1 MKSIEYSNRVEQ
13 LVDDLKGVFTSAGLG
28 GEAGEYKLLTQSFLY
43 KFINDKFLY
52 EARKFNSKNDYQTL
66 MKMSDDDYEGLQMDL
81 GNKSA
86 VIKREDLIE
95 TLFNRQNEND
105 FSTLFDATL
114 NDIAIDNN
122 DIYSVETA
130 GNTQVRLFDSDLIQE
145 NVIDGSQRNI
155 VARSIINKLSE
166 TKFDEHIFDAGFDFF
181 STIFEYMIKDYN
193 KDGGG
198 KYAEYYTPHSV
209 AKIIA
214 NILVGNDKPEN
225 VRVYDPA
232 AGSGTLLMTFASK
245 IGTDRATVYSQDI
258 SQKSTNLLRMNLI
271 LNGLSH
277 SIHNIVQGNTIL
289 HNKHTEKMDYIVS
302 NPPFNLDFSQWR
314 DEIMTLPDNNL
325 RFFAGVPNIPKKKK
339 SSMSIYLLFIQ
350 HILYSM
356 SDTGHAAIVVPSG
369 FLTDTGSIESELRKK
384 IVENKSL
391 FAVVQMPTNVFAT
404 TNTSVSV
411 IFIDKS
417 KEHDN
422 VMFVD
427 ASKLGDLV
435 KAKDNTR
442 VVLSDQ
448 DQQKIADAINN
459 NKEVQE
465 FSTFVSTRTITDNDY
480 MLKPG
485 LYFEMQYSILKNY
498 LVDLNSEIEKARQR
512 KRGLL
517 WNIRNELERNKLI
530 EWFVKFNPD
539 IDVFSGEKK
548 FSSYGD
554 IPAELELISLEQLL
568 DQTIGGEWGKAS
580 EQGNYKNRIK
590 CIRGT
595 DIPNV
600 SRAYY
605 DNVPTRYVLNKH
617 IKEKSVRV
625 NDIIIEISGGSPIQ
639 STGRICLITEEL
651 LKEMKVPVL
660 CTNFC
665 RILRLKSPEL
675 ALYVYNYL
683 VILYDRGYFFN
694 LENNTTGIKNLIFNS
709 FEKNVKVP
717 IPNAEVMHRFN
728 DSLEKDFQKV
738 MI

>member
-1 MKSIEYSNRVEQ
+1 MNNTEYSNKVKQ

-52 EARKFNSKNDYQTL
+52 EARKFDPKNDYQTL
-66 MKMSDDDYEGLQMDL
+66 MKMRDDDYEGLQMDL
-81 GNKSA
+81 GNESA

-95 TLFNRQNEND
+95 TLFNRQNEDD

-130 GNTQVRLFDSDLIQE
+130 GNTQVRLFDSDLIQD

-155 VARSIINKLSE
+155 VARAIINKLSE

-214 NILVGNDKPEN
+214 NILVGYDKPEN

-232 AGSGTLLMTFASK
+232 AGSGTLLMTLASK

-314 DEIMTLPDNNL
+314 DEILTLPDKNL
-325 RFFAGVPNIPKKKK
+325 RFFAGVPNVPKKKK

-350 HILYSM
+350 HILCSM
-356 SDTGHAAIVVPSG
+356 SDDGHAAIVVPSG
-369 FLTDTGSIESELRKK
+369 FLTDTGSIESELRKR
-384 IVENKSL
+384 IIENKSL

-417 KEHDN
+417 KEHSN

-427 ASKLGDLV
+427 ASKLGSLV

-448 DQQKIADAINN
+448 DQQRIVDAITD

-465 FSTFVSTRTITDNDY
+465 FSTFVSTNTITDNDY

-485 LYFEMQYSILKNY
+485 LYFEMQYSVLANY
-498 LVDLNSEIEKARQR
+498 LVNLSSEVEKAKQR

-517 WNIRNELERNKLI
+517 WNIRNELERNKII
-530 EWFVKFNPD
+530 EWFVKFNAD
-539 IDVFSGEKK
+539 TDVFSGEKK
-548 FSSYGD
+548 SSLYGE
-554 IPAELELISLEQLL
+554 IPVEIELTSLEQLL

-605 DNVPTRYVLNKH
+605 DNVPTRYVLDKH
-617 IKEKSVRV
+617 IKEKRVRI

-683 VILYDRGYFFN
+683 VLLYDRGYFFN

-717 IPNAEVMHRFN
+717 IPNAEVMTKFN
-728 DSLEKDFQKV
+728 KSLEKDFQK
-738 MI
+738 III

>member
-1 MKSIEYSNRVEQ
+1 MNNTEYSNKVKQ

-52 EARKFNSKNDYQTL
+52 EARKFDPKNDYQTL

-81 GNKSA
+81 GNESA

-95 TLFNRQNEND
+95 TLFNRQNEDD

-130 GNTQVRLFDSDLIQE
+130 GNTQVRLFDSDLIQD

-155 VARSIINKLSE
+155 VARAIINKLSE

-214 NILVGNDKPEN
+214 NILVGYDKPEN

-232 AGSGTLLMTFASK
+232 AGSGTLLMTLASK
-245 IGTDRATVYSQDI
+245 IGTDRTTVYSQDI

-314 DEIMTLPDNNL
+314 DEILTLPDKNL
-325 RFFAGVPNIPKKKK
+325 RFFAGVPNVPKKKK

-350 HILYSM
+350 HILCSM
-356 SDTGHAAIVVPSG
+356 SDDGHAAIVVPSG
-369 FLTDTGSIESELRKK
+369 FLTDTGSIESELRKR
-384 IVENKSL
+384 IIENKSL

-417 KEHDN
+417 KEHSN

-427 ASKLGDLV
+427 ASKLGSLV

-448 DQQKIADAINN
+448 DQQRIVDAITD

-465 FSTFVSTRTITDNDY
+465 FSTFVSTNTITDNDY

-485 LYFEMQYSILKNY
+485 LYFEMQYSILANY
-498 LVDLNSEIEKARQR
+498 LVNLSSEVEKAKQR

-517 WNIRNELERNKLI
+517 WNIRNELERNKII
-530 EWFVKFNPD
+530 EWFVKFNAD
-539 IDVFSGEKK
+539 TDVFSGEKR
-548 FSSYGD
+548 SSLYGE
-554 IPAELELISLEQLL
+554 IPVEIELTSLEQLL

-605 DNVPTRYVLNKH
+605 DNVPTRYVLDKH
-617 IKEKSVRV
+617 IKEKRVRI

-651 LKEMKVPVL
+651 LNEMKVPVL

-683 VILYDRGYFFN
+683 VLLYDRGYFFN

-717 IPNAEVMHRFN
+717 IPNAEVMTKFN
-728 DSLEKDFQKV
+728 KSLEKDFQK
-738 MI
+738 III

>member
-1 MKSIEYSNRVEQ
+1 MNNTEYSNKIKQ

-52 EARKFNSKNDYQTL
+52 EARKFDPRNDYQAL

-81 GNKSA
+81 GNESA

-95 TLFNRQNEND
+95 TLFNRQNEDD
-105 FSTLFDATL
+105 FSILFDATL

-130 GNTQVRLFDSDLIQE
+130 GNTQVRLFDSDLIQD
-145 NVIDGSQRNI
+145 NVIDGAQRNT
-155 VARSIINKLSE
+155 VARAIINKLSE

-214 NILVGNDKPEN
+214 NILVGKDKLEN

-232 AGSGTLLMTFASK
+232 AGSGTLLMTLASK
-245 IGTDRATVYSQDI
+245 IGTDKATVYSQDI

-289 HNKHTEKMDYIVS
+289 HNKHTEKMDYIIS

-314 DEIMTLPDNNL
+314 DEVMTLPDNNL

-356 SDTGHAAIVVPSG
+356 NDTGRAAIVVPSG

-384 IVENKSL
+384 IVENRSL

-427 ASKLGDLV
+427 ASKLGSLV
-435 KAKDNTR
+435 KAKDNAR

-459 NKEVQE
+459 NREVQE
-465 FSTFVSTRTITDNDY
+465 FSTFISTRTITDNDY

-485 LYFEMQYSILKNY
+485 LYFEMQYSILTNY
-498 LVDLNSEIEKARQR
+498 LVDINSEIEKARQR

-517 WNIRNELERNKLI
+517 WNIRNELERNKMI
-530 EWFVKFNPD
+530 EWFVKFNTD
-539 IDVFSGEKK
+539 TDVFSGKK
-548 FSSYGD
+548 KSSSYGD
-554 IPAELELISLEQLL
+554 IPIEIELISLEQLL
-568 DQTIGGEWGKAS
+568 DRTIGGEWGKAS

-625 NDIIIEISGGSPIQ
+625 NDIIIEISGGSPTQ

-651 LKEMKVPVL
+651 IKEMKVPVL

-683 VILYDRGYFFN
+683 VILYNRGYFFN

-717 IPNAEVMHRFN
+717 IPNAEVMQKFN
-728 DSLEKDFQKV
+728 ESLEKDFQKV
-738 MI
+738 TI

>member
-1 MKSIEYSNRVEQ
+1 M
-13 LVDDLKGVFTSAGLG
+13 
-28 GEAGEYKLLTQSFLY
+28 
-43 KFINDKFLY
+43 Y
-52 EARKFNSKNDYQTL
+52 EARKFDPKNDYQTL

-81 GNKSA
+81 GNESA

-95 TLFNRQNEND
+95 TLFNRQNEDD

-130 GNTQVRLFDSDLIQE
+130 GNTQVRLFDSDLIQD

-155 VARSIINKLSE
+155 VARAIINKLSE

-214 NILVGNDKPEN
+214 NILVGYDKPEN

-232 AGSGTLLMTFASK
+232 AGSGTLLMTLASK

-314 DEIMTLPDNNL
+314 DEILTLPDKNL
-325 RFFAGVPNIPKKKK
+325 RFFAGVPNVPKKKK

-350 HILYSM
+350 HILCSM
-356 SDTGHAAIVVPSG
+356 SDDGHAAIVVPSG
-369 FLTDTGSIESELRKK
+369 FLTDTGSIESELRKR
-384 IVENKSL
+384 IIENKSL

-417 KEHDN
+417 KEHSN

-427 ASKLGDLV
+427 ASKLGSLV

-448 DQQKIADAINN
+448 DQQRIVDAITD

-465 FSTFVSTRTITDNDY
+465 FSTFVSTNTITDNDY

-485 LYFEMQYSILKNY
+485 LYFEMQYSVLANY
-498 LVDLNSEIEKARQR
+498 LVNLSSEVEKAKQR

-517 WNIRNELERNKLI
+517 WNIRNELERNKII
-530 EWFVKFNPD
+530 EWFVKFNAD
-539 IDVFSGEKK
+539 TDVFSGEKK
-548 FSSYGD
+548 SSLYGE
-554 IPAELELISLEQLL
+554 IPVEIELTSLEQLL

-605 DNVPTRYVLNKH
+605 DNVPTRYVLDKH
-617 IKEKSVRV
+617 IKEKRVRI

-683 VILYDRGYFFN
+683 VLLYDRGYFFN

-717 IPNAEVMHRFN
+717 IPNAEVMTKFN
-728 DSLEKDFQKV
+728 KSLEKDFQK
-738 MI
+738 III

>member
-1 MKSIEYSNRVEQ
+1 MNNTEYSNKVKQ
-13 LVDDLKGVFTSAGLG
+13 LVDDLKSVFTSAGLG

-52 EARKFNSKNDYQTL
+52 EARKFNPKNDYQTL

-81 GNKSA
+81 GNESA

-95 TLFNRQNEND
+95 TLFNRQNEDD

-130 GNTQVRLFDSDLIQE
+130 GNTQVRLFDSDLIQD

-155 VARSIINKLSE
+155 VARAIINKLSE
-166 TKFDEHIFDAGFDFF
+166 TKFDEHIFEAGFDFF

-214 NILVGNDKPEN
+214 NILVGHDKPEN

-232 AGSGTLLMTFASK
+232 AGSGTLLMTLASK

-289 HNKHTEKMDYIVS
+289 HNKHAEKMDYIVS

-314 DEIMTLPDNNL
+314 DEVMTLPDSNL
-325 RFFAGVPNIPKKKK
+325 RFWAGVPNIPKKKK

-356 SDTGHAAIVVPSG
+356 SDDGHAAIVVPSG
-369 FLTDTGSIESELRKK
+369 FLTDTGFIESELRKR
-384 IVENKSL
+384 IIENKSL

-417 KEHDN
+417 KEHNN

-427 ASKLGDLV
+427 ASKLGSLV

-448 DQQKIADAINN
+448 DQQRIVDAITD

-465 FSTFVSTRTITDNDY
+465 FSTFVSTSTITENDC

-485 LYFEMQYSILKNY
+485 LYFKMQYSILANY
-498 LVDLNSEIEKARQR
+498 LVNLNCEVEKAKQR

-517 WNIRNELERNKLI
+517 WNIRNELERNKII
-530 EWFVKFNPD
+530 EWFVKFNAD
-539 IDVFSGEKK
+539 TDVFSGEKK
-548 FSSYGD
+548 SSLYGE
-554 IPAELELISLEQLL
+554 IPVEIELTPLEQLL

-605 DNVPTRYVLNKH
+605 DNVPTRYVLDKH
-617 IKEKSVRV
+617 IKEKRVRI

-639 STGRICLITEEL
+639 STGRICLITEDL
-651 LKEMKVPVL
+651 LKEMEVPVL

-683 VILYDRGYFFN
+683 VLLYNRGYFFN

-717 IPNAEVMHRFN
+717 IPNAEVMTKFN
-728 DSLEKDFQKV
+728 KSLEKDFQKV
-738 MI
+738 TI

>member
-1 MKSIEYSNRVEQ
+1 MNNTEYSNKVKQ

-52 EARKFNSKNDYQTL
+52 EARKFDPKNDYQTL

-81 GNKSA
+81 GNESA

-95 TLFNRQNEND
+95 TLFNRQNEDD

-130 GNTQVRLFDSDLIQE
+130 GNTQVRLFDSDLIQD

-155 VARSIINKLSE
+155 VARAIINKLSE

-214 NILVGNDKPEN
+214 NILVGYDKPEN

-232 AGSGTLLMTFASK
+232 AGSGTLLMTLASK

-314 DEIMTLPDNNL
+314 DEILTLPDKNL
-325 RFFAGVPNIPKKKK
+325 RFFAGVPNVPKKKK

-350 HILYSM
+350 HILCSM
-356 SDTGHAAIVVPSG
+356 SDDGHAAIVVPSG
-369 FLTDTGSIESELRKK
+369 FLTDTGSIESELRKR
-384 IVENKSL
+384 IIENKSL
-391 FAVVQMPTNVFAT
+391 FAVIQMPTNVFAT

-417 KEHDN
+417 KEHSN

-427 ASKLGDLV
+427 ASKLGSLV

-448 DQQKIADAINN
+448 DQQRIVDAITD

-465 FSTFVSTRTITDNDY
+465 FSTFVSTNTITDNDY

-485 LYFEMQYSILKNY
+485 LYFEMQYSILANY
-498 LVDLNSEIEKARQR
+498 LVNLSSEVEKAKQR

-517 WNIRNELERNKLI
+517 WNIRNELERNKII
-530 EWFVKFNPD
+530 EWFVKFNAD
-539 IDVFSGEKK
+539 TDVFSGEKR
-548 FSSYGD
+548 SSLYGE
-554 IPAELELISLEQLL
+554 IPVEIELTSLEQLL

-605 DNVPTRYVLNKH
+605 DNVPTRYVLDKH
-617 IKEKSVRV
+617 IKEKRVRI

-651 LKEMKVPVL
+651 LNEMKVPVL

-683 VILYDRGYFFN
+683 VLLYDRGYFFN

-717 IPNAEVMHRFN
+717 IPNAEVMTKFN
-728 DSLEKDFQKV
+728 KSLEKDFQK
-738 MI
+738 III

>member
-1 MKSIEYSNRVEQ
+1 M
-13 LVDDLKGVFTSAGLG
+13 
-28 GEAGEYKLLTQSFLY
+28 
-43 KFINDKFLY
+43 
-52 EARKFNSKNDYQTL
+52 
-66 MKMSDDDYEGLQMDL
+66 
-81 GNKSA
+81 
-86 VIKREDLIE
+86 IKREDLIE
-95 TLFNRQNEND
+95 TLFNRQNEDD

-130 GNTQVRLFDSDLIQE
+130 GNTQVRLFDSDLIQD

-155 VARSIINKLSE
+155 VARAIINKLSE

-214 NILVGNDKPEN
+214 NILVGYDKPEN

-232 AGSGTLLMTFASK
+232 AGSGTLLMTLASK

-314 DEIMTLPDNNL
+314 DEILTLPDKNL
-325 RFFAGVPNIPKKKK
+325 RFFAGVPNVPKKKK

-350 HILYSM
+350 HILCSM
-356 SDTGHAAIVVPSG
+356 SDDGHAAIVVPSG
-369 FLTDTGSIESELRKK
+369 FLTDTGSIESELRKR
-384 IVENKSL
+384 IIENKSL

-417 KEHDN
+417 KEHSN

-427 ASKLGDLV
+427 ASKLGSLV

-448 DQQKIADAINN
+448 DQQRIVDAITD

-465 FSTFVSTRTITDNDY
+465 FSTFVSTNTITDNDY

-485 LYFEMQYSILKNY
+485 LYFEMQYSILANY
-498 LVDLNSEIEKARQR
+498 LVNLSSEVEKAKQR

-517 WNIRNELERNKLI
+517 WNIRNELERNKII
-530 EWFVKFNPD
+530 EWFVKFNAD
-539 IDVFSGEKK
+539 TDVFSGEKK
-548 FSSYGD
+548 SSLCGE
-554 IPAELELISLEQLL
+554 IPVEIELTSLEQLL

-605 DNVPTRYVLNKH
+605 DNVPTRYVLDKH
-617 IKEKSVRV
+617 IKEKRVRI

-651 LKEMKVPVL
+651 LNEMKVPVL

-683 VILYDRGYFFN
+683 VLLYDRGYFFN

-717 IPNAEVMHRFN
+717 IPNAEVMTKFN
-728 DSLEKDFQKV
+728 KSLEKDFQK
-738 MI
+738 III

>member
-1 MKSIEYSNRVEQ
+1 
-13 LVDDLKGVFTSAGLG
+13 
-28 GEAGEYKLLTQSFLY
+28 
-43 KFINDKFLY
+43 
-52 EARKFNSKNDYQTL
+52 

-81 GNKSA
+81 GNESA

-95 TLFNRQNEND
+95 TLFNRQNEDD

-130 GNTQVRLFDSDLIQE
+130 GNTQVRLFDSDLIQD

-155 VARSIINKLSE
+155 VARAIINKLSE

-214 NILVGNDKPEN
+214 NILVGYDKPEN

-232 AGSGTLLMTFASK
+232 AGSGTLLMTLASK
-245 IGTDRATVYSQDI
+245 IGTDRTTVYSQDI

-314 DEIMTLPDNNL
+314 DEILTLPDKNL
-325 RFFAGVPNIPKKKK
+325 RFFAGVPNVPKKKK

-350 HILYSM
+350 HILCSM
-356 SDTGHAAIVVPSG
+356 SDDGHAAIVVPSG
-369 FLTDTGSIESELRKK
+369 FLTDTGSIESELRKR
-384 IVENKSL
+384 IIENKSL

-417 KEHDN
+417 KEHSN

-427 ASKLGDLV
+427 ASKLGSLV

-448 DQQKIADAINN
+448 DQQRIVDAITD

-465 FSTFVSTRTITDNDY
+465 FSTFVSTNTITDNDY

-485 LYFEMQYSILKNY
+485 LYFEMQYSILANY
-498 LVDLNSEIEKARQR
+498 LVNLSSEVEKAKQR

-517 WNIRNELERNKLI
+517 WNIRNELERNKII
-530 EWFVKFNPD
+530 EWFVKFNAD
-539 IDVFSGEKK
+539 TDVFSGEKR
-548 FSSYGD
+548 SSLYGE
-554 IPAELELISLEQLL
+554 IPVEIELTSLEQLL

-605 DNVPTRYVLNKH
+605 DNVPTRYVLDKH
-617 IKEKSVRV
+617 IKEKRVRI

-651 LKEMKVPVL
+651 LNEMKVPVL

-683 VILYDRGYFFN
+683 VLLYDRGYFFN

-717 IPNAEVMHRFN
+717 IPNAEVMTKFN
-728 DSLEKDFQKV
+728 KGLEMDFQK
-738 MI
+738 III

>member
-1 MKSIEYSNRVEQ
+1 MNNTEYSNKVKQ

-52 EARKFNSKNDYQTL
+52 EARKFDPKNDYQTL

-81 GNKSA
+81 GNESA

-95 TLFNRQNEND
+95 TLFNRQNEDD

-130 GNTQVRLFDSDLIQE
+130 GNTQVRLFDSDLIQD

-155 VARSIINKLSE
+155 VARAIINKLSE

-214 NILVGNDKPEN
+214 NILVGYDKPEN

-232 AGSGTLLMTFASK
+232 AGSGTLLMTLASK

-314 DEIMTLPDNNL
+314 DEILTLPDKNL
-325 RFFAGVPNIPKKKK
+325 RFFAGVPNVPKKKK

-350 HILYSM
+350 HILCSM
-356 SDTGHAAIVVPSG
+356 SDDGHAAIVVPSG
-369 FLTDTGSIESELRKK
+369 FLTDTGSIESELRKR
-384 IVENKSL
+384 IIENKSL

-417 KEHDN
+417 KEHSN

-427 ASKLGDLV
+427 ASKLGSLV

-448 DQQKIADAINN
+448 DQQRIVDAITD

-465 FSTFVSTRTITDNDY
+465 FSTFVSTNTITDNDY

-485 LYFEMQYSILKNY
+485 LYFEMQYSILANY
-498 LVDLNSEIEKARQR
+498 LVNLSSEVEKAKQR

-517 WNIRNELERNKLI
+517 WNIRNELERNKII
-530 EWFVKFNPD
+530 EWFVKFNAD
-539 IDVFSGEKK
+539 TDVFSGEKK
-548 FSSYGD
+548 SSLYGE
-554 IPAELELISLEQLL
+554 IPVEIELTSLEQLL

-605 DNVPTRYVLNKH
+605 DNVPTRYVLDKH
-617 IKEKSVRV
+617 IKEKRVRI

-651 LKEMKVPVL
+651 LNEMKVPVL

-683 VILYDRGYFFN
+683 VLLYDRGYFFN

-717 IPNAEVMHRFN
+717 IPNAEVMTKFN
-728 DSLEKDFQKV
+728 KSLEKDFQK
-738 MI
+738 III